1 MLDLEKIY
9 SMRPTPPAVYL
20 FSPGDD
26 FEFAVAK
33 LAITLVN
40 FLKWQGY
47 DLEMARS
54 FVHFPKNVY

>member
-33 LAITLVN
+33 LALTLVN
-40 FLKWQGY
+40 FL
-47 DLEMARS
+47 
-54 FVHFPKNVY
+54 